1 MYSAALR
8 QLQTGCFSR
17 NLLIQFF
24 YILFPDA
31 DALRLALATNR
42 TTTPITPELLESVS
56 PLSRG
61 VYAISA
67 RECLRSVRISLFP
80 RLFFRP
86 FKFYTIFTAEICSCY
101 HTVNGSS
108 SVPNHGIAATLA
120 YVNQELT
127 NTLVFLMSSRV
138 RAEGGTRNALL
149 QRLFR
154 SAISRDSFRA
164 EPDVASGIKFKY
176 SSARISRLYLAPE
189 LRTNPPAP
197 NRSSL
202 RPPAT

>member
-17 NLLIQFF
+17 NLLIQSF

-31 DALRLALATNR
+31 DALRLALATNS
-42 TTTPITPELLESVS
+42 TTTPVTPESLESVS

-67 RECLRSVRISLFP
+67 CECLLNVRISLFP

-86 FKFYTIFTAEICSCY
+86 FKFYTIFTEEICSCY
-101 HTVNGSS
+101 HNVNDSN

-120 YVNQELT
+120 YVNRELT
-127 NTLVFLMSSRV
+127 NTLVFIMSPRGLYGREREHAMRYYSGCFGQRFF
-138 RAEGGTRNALL
+138 AIPSAL
-149 QRLFR
+149 
-154 SAISRDSFRA
+154 
-164 EPDVASGIKFKY
+164 G
-176 SSARISRLYLAPE
+176 
-189 LRTNPPAP
+189 RTC
-197 NRSSL
+197 L
-202 RPPAT
+202 LG